1 MNELQE
7 KAIKKLCMKNE
18 KYIDEVIVLQ
28 EKIDSDYKAFS
39 EFKDEFWDCID
50 KMEKA
55 NSNVPF
61 LPYCNLYCIKNGEF
75 SIPIRSCFK
84 DSIYGTVN
92 EEYELLSP
100 EYMEKKEKK
109 MEFNSQKIKKILCEN
124 AKIIDE
130 LLDKVIASN
139 SITKRLSG
147 LEDKLNELEQQKNLF
162 WYSKELSRQKYS
174 YTGSILVPPCVHNV
188 QLVLPFHRR
197 LVIKNEYLFKTMPLH
212 LQILKNIKAIL
223 LYINEFLPFAE
234 LIL

>member
-7 KAIKKLCMKNE
+7 KAIEKLCVKNE
-18 KYIDEVIVLQ
+18 EYIDEVIVLQ

-39 EFKDEFWDCID
+39 ELEDEFWDYIN

-61 LPYCNLYCIKNGEF
+61 LPYSNLYCIKNGEF

-84 DSIYGTVN
+84 DIIYGTIN
-92 EEYELLSP
+92 EEYELLSD

-109 MEFNSQKIKKILCEN
+109 MELNSKKIKKILCEN

-130 LLDKVIASN
+130 LLDRAIASN

-147 LEDKLNELEQQKNLF
+147 LEDKLNELENQKNLF
-162 WYSKELSRQKYS
+162 WYSKELSLQKYS
-174 YTGSILVPPCVHNV
+174 YNGSIIVPPCVHNM
-188 QLVLPFHRR
+188 QIVLPFHRR
-197 LVIKNEYLFKTMPLH
+197 LVIENEYLFKSMTLH